1 MVRIKKA
8 IKKHVFIGSKPI
20 FVQHR
25 IMGKKNGILILFYLL
40 FSISSF
46 LHAQEEGNPFDLKHR
61 LEEGDIDRKAPVDVS
76 NPFDINRPNV
86 EKKTT
91 IPVVGAPNKPTK
103 TKKRKKVIQ
112 SNADSFIFWL
122 ITVMLVLMTVLI
134 TLYNT
139 IIEKSYRSF
148 VNENFLKMVH
158 RDQGRIVSFPFM
170 IFYILFFINLAVFI
184 FLAARNFQIG
194 INASPFISYLICLG
208 GIILAFLLKHALLM
222 LLGGV
227 FPINKEIRQYSFTIV
242 IFSIILGLALVPFN
256 LFIAFTDPDLAR
268 VLIYG
273 ALVVIAGA
281 YIYRTIR
288 AIFISSNYI
297 SLHTFH
303 FFMYLCTAEIA
314 PVVLLAKWI
323 TNQG

>member
-1 MVRIKKA
+1 
-8 IKKHVFIGSKPI
+8 
-20 FVQHR
+20 
-25 IMGKKNGILILFYLL
+25 MGKKNTILFLVYLL
-40 FSISSF
+40 FSICSF
-46 LHAQEEGNPFDLKHR
+46 LHAQEEANPFDLKHR

-91 IPVVGAPNKPTK
+91 TPVVGAPVQPSK
-103 TKKRKKVIQ
+103 TKKRKKVVQ

-134 TLYNT
+134 TLYNA

-158 RDQGRIVSFPFM
+158 RDQGRIVSFPYM
-170 IFYILFFINLAVFI
+170 IFYVLFFINLAVFL
-184 FLAARNFQIG
+184 FLVARNFQVG
-194 INASPFISYLICLG
+194 INESPFISYLICLG
-208 GIILAFLLKHALLM
+208 AIICAFVLKHLLLM
-222 LLGGV
+222 LLGSV

-242 IFSIILGLALVPFN
+242 VFSIILGLALVPFN

-273 ALVVIAGA
+273 ALAVIVGVYA
-281 YIYRTIR
+281 YRTIR

-314 PVVLLAKWI
+314 PVVLIVKWI
-323 TNQG
+323 MIQG